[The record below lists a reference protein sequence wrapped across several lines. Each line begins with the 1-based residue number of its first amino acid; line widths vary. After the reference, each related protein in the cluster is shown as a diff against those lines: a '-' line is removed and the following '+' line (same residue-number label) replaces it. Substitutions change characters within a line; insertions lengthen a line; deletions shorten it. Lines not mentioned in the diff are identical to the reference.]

1 MLQEIKV
8 MCRNVFSKTQ
18 GNSKKHTWHF
28 EIAIA
33 LLLLIIHI
41 CFIKLYRP
49 YIYANYEIKEGLT
62 FVNNYPSFSAVL
74 LGYLVFKIY
83 HSRNPKVSETLGP
96 RWEYYLLSTVVFA
109 NYFLEGLDIIL
120 GKGDW
125 YNMIAVTLGG
135 IFVFLFVY
143 FKNNR

>member
-1 MLQEIKV
+1 M
-8 MCRNVFSKTQ
+8 NVSPS
-18 GNSKKHTWHF
+18 NKHLWYL

-33 LLLLIIHI
+33 LLLLIIQI
-41 CFIKLYRP
+41 CFVKLYRP
-49 YIYANYEIKEGLT
+49 HIYANYEIKEGLT

-83 HSRNPKVSETLGP
+83 HSRNPKVSETLGA
-96 RWEYYLLSTVVFA
+96 RWEYYLLATVVFA

-125 YNMIAVTLGG
+125 YDMIAVTLGG
-135 IFVFLFVY
+135 LCVFPFVY
-143 FKNNR
+143 ISKHAIINRQEILSKR